1 MLPPGY
7 QDGSVVDD
15 LEIVA
20 CLRDYGRPKWNLR
33 ERVQKELSAGM
44 MLAMPLDTLDERLIV
59 ILDKHARVS
68 AAGYAHGDEFIL
80 LERMHN
86 GRTLCHSVLGPIVSR
101 GNWGIVGVTAAMN
114 AVNAWGTKDRS
125 LSNVLSDMKQFE
137 CRTETSA

>member
-1 MLPPGY
+1 MPPTGC
-7 QDGSVVDD
+7 QKGDVVDD

-33 ERVQKELSAGM
+33 GRVQKELSAGM

-59 ILDKHARVS
+59 ILDKRARVS

-86 GRTLCHSVLGPIVSR
+86 GRTLCHSILGPIVSR
-101 GNWGIVGVTAAMN
+101 GSWSIVGVTAAMN
-114 AVNAWGTKDRS
+114 SVNAWGSDGCS
-125 LSNVLSDMKQFE
+125 LSKVLSDMKQFE
-137 CRTETSA
+137 RRIETSA